1 VLRLVAIVALL
12 WLGVVLVKRLGRPS
26 EERDPFLRRVLT
38 VFLLSVVLVAPA
50 ILLARFAFRSGNAA
64 LILIALLASLTL
76 AVTLAWSV
84 GRMMIVGWRRHDRP
98 PYD

>member
-1 VLRLVAIVALL
+1 MVMRLVAIVALL
-12 WLGVVLVKRLGRPS
+12 WLGVVFVRRLGRPA
-26 EERDPFLRRVLT
+26 EERDPFLRRMLT

-64 LILIALLASLTL
+64 LILIALVASLTL

-84 GRMMIVGWRRHDRP
+84 GRTIVGWRHRERP
-98 PYD
+98 PHH